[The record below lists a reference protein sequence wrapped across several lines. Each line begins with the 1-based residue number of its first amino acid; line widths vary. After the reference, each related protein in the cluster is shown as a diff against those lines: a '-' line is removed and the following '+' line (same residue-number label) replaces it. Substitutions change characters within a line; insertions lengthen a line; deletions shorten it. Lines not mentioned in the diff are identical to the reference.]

1 MGRTLRVRSP
11 GSFLHAGASPEAART
26 VMGWYVDTFNRYGG
40 DVGNVDYDAL
50 EGEFRSM
57 ATKAGLTKAHIDAL
71 VKYERERLVDS

>member
-1 MGRTLRVRSP
+1 
-11 GSFLHAGASPEAART
+11 
-26 VMGWYVDTFNRYGG
+26 MGWYVDTFNKYGG